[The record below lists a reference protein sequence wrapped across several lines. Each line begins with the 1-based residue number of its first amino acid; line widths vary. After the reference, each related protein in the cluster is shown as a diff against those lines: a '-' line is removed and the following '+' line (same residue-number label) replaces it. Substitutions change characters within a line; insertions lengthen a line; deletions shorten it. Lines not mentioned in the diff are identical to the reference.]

1 MDTVPVIWHLHFLQP
16 RNFWRHAR
24 GIEIREII
32 SVITGQYINHRQP
45 HYRMCSGPVVEGSH
59 GDFFLDLTCLTRL
72 GKTRIGAEAASD
84 SVRAAAAAPM
94 SWAPSAQG
102 LRQLV
107 ELFRATASANNSQ
120 HRQIQQQLSDFNAIP
135 DYCLYLAYILNQLRT
150 EEPHVR
156 QMAGLQLKNTCKQ
169 MWKTLTP
176 EMQQCVT
183 RCRRSRACG
192 P

>member
-1 MDTVPVIWHLHFLQP
+1 M
-16 RNFWRHAR
+16 
-24 GIEIREII
+24 
-32 SVITGQYINHRQP
+32 
-45 HYRMCSGPVVEGSH
+45 
-59 GDFFLDLTCLTRL
+59 
-72 GKTRIGAEAASD
+72 
-84 SVRAAAAAPM
+84 RAAAAAPM

-156 QMAGLQLKNTCKQ
+156 HLLKAFNAISRETPR
-169 MWKTLTP
+169 TL
-176 EMQQCVT
+176 EV
-183 RCRRSRACG
+183 RSL
-192 P
+192 

>member
-1 MDTVPVIWHLHFLQP
+1 
-16 RNFWRHAR
+16 
-24 GIEIREII
+24 
-32 SVITGQYINHRQP
+32 
-45 HYRMCSGPVVEGSH
+45 MCSGPVVEGSH

-183 RCRRSRACG
+183 RCRRCRACG

>member
-84 SVRAAAAAPM
+84 SERACERP
-94 SWAPSAQG
+94 PRLQCRG
-102 LRQLV
+102 LL
-107 ELFRATASANNSQ
+107 L
-120 HRQIQQQLSDFNAIP
+120 P
-135 DYCLYLAYILNQLRT
+135 
-150 EEPHVR
+150 
-156 QMAGLQLKNTCKQ
+156 
-169 MWKTLTP
+169 
-176 EMQQCVT
+176 
-183 RCRRSRACG
+183 RACG
-192 P
+192 SWWNSFGLRPPPIIRSTGRFSSSLATSTRSPTTAYTWRTFSTSYGQRSRTCVRWLACSSKIRASKCGRR